1 VYLYGPTELIR
12 RLREKKMKLY
22 NKQIGMRVV
31 DFSHLRQEKHKSVTK
46 GSLINYLSQRENI
59 KREYQQYQQM

>member
-1 VYLYGPTELIR
+1 
-12 RLREKKMKLY
+12 MKLY